1 MENQKYPLIFV
12 VEDNSVYSK
21 LIVNHLRS
29 HKLIRTETF
38 PSGEECLKNI
48 NRKPD
53 IIIQD
58 YLLDGINGID
68 VLKTTKKKYPNT
80 EFIFLSGQDD
90 IEVAINSMKYGA
102 YDYIV
107 KDQHAL
113 IKLTDKI
120 NKIMINHELVD
131 NNIRYRRGIIFFCI
145 ALAIIFLIFVGL
157 TIFFP
162 SAFSILGN

>member
-1 MENQKYPLIFV
+1 MENQKYPLIFI

-29 HKLIRTETF
+29 HKLIRTETYL
-38 PSGEECLKNI
+38 SGEECLKNI
-48 NRKPD
+48 HRKPD

-80 EFIFLSGQDD
+80 EFVFLSGQDN

-113 IKLTDKI
+113 VKLTDKI
-120 NKIMINHELVD
+120 NKIMINHELV
-131 NNIRYRRGIIFFCI
+131 NSNKRYKLGITLFIV
-145 ALAIIFLIFVGL
+145 ALAIIILIFAGL

-162 SAFSILGN
+162 DTFSILGN